1 MTLMRLWVAVLIFS
15 ASASAISQVQTG
27 TPPFGTFSGGPDVIN
42 IGNLNLHLSIP
53 VLSKAGRAGL
63 NFNSAL
69 SYDSSIWSPVS
80 INGQMAWQPVF
91 GWGWHGMYQPSY
103 ITYKMTTS
111 SGTCGQYGQYSWQS
125 WTFTNLVYFEQN
137 GVSHAFPNFSGTY
150 INSPGSSNFCPPAGG
165 NPPPNTPAST
175 FDNSGLT
182 AYTALSAGSMTAY
195 VKNKAG
201 TTFLPMSYPGG
212 GPGTISG
219 NYSVLDP
226 NGNEITAA
234 NGVYTDTTGNTALTV
249 TGSSP
254 TPVTLAFKTPSGGN
268 SSVTVNFSSY
278 NIQTNFGC
286 SSPAV
291 TEYLATGQYLV
302 SSVVFPDNSFY
313 SFTYEPTPGKSGY
326 YTGRIASITLP
337 TGSTITYTYQG
348 SNNGISCSDGST
360 LGFQRQLNADS
371 GSAAS
376 VWSYQRTVGPGTS
389 HTEVVDG
396 LSNYLEYDFV
406 EPSNAPSSPSAQY
419 FETYRKVYEGAPT
432 GTALLA
438 RSTCY
443 NGASA
448 PCTTSGFSLPI
459 WQLDTYDTHDGVQ
472 MNGFR
477 NNYDSYG
484 DLTDNYVYDYG
495 GSTSRGSLLRHEQW
509 TYGYSV
515 PGLPTLD
522 AEYDGSGALSGKTAY
537 AYDQT
542 TPTASSG
549 VPQHVAASSPRGN
562 LTTVTSYASSSVSY
576 NQTFTYEDTGSLLT
590 GKDNATGATTTFQY
604 DPTFVYNKEV
614 DYPTPSSGV
623 PISQKASYDTSYTGL
638 LQSTT
643 DPNGQASQIAS
654 YDGMLR
660 PTQATFPDGGK
671 WTWSYSPTTA
681 TKEIY
686 QTSTAYSTV
695 ESELDGYGRQSRAFL
710 SNGQSTNPWYQQDV
724 CLDGNGNP
732 SYVSH
737 PYQGSGT
744 GSTKQCSGSFGDVYS
759 YDVLGR
765 ITEIARADGNKIFTY
780 NGRASEIT
788 DENGVKRIAQVDG
801 LGRPTIVCEISSS
814 NLPPSDTPS
823 SCGTDIAGTGYR
835 TTYSYALATGT
846 TTVTQG
852 AQTRRFQ
859 TDWLGRTTSTNEPES
874 GVTTYAYTVNSIGWV
889 MTRTKPK
896 ANQTNPSTTTTT
908 TTQYDSLGRIVSIA
922 YSDGTP
928 TKTFAYDANAGTGW
942 SDLAQAN
949 LKGHLSLA
957 SVSSS
962 TGTAYSY
969 DAMGRVSYLD
979 ECLPSGCGTV
989 ANNRQLHYTYDLAGD
1004 LLTSTDG
1011 AGIQSTYTVSPAGE
1025 LQSLTSTV
1033 NNSTNPPHIIS
1044 NVQNGPNGPTLF
1056 SLGNGLT
1063 VVSTFDALGR
1073 KSGGFV
1079 CNGSSQVSCA
1089 GGIQLYGFTTSWSG
1103 VQFGA
1108 GCDTVLNVC
1117 VRYGYDDF
1125 NRLNSRTV
1133 YVGTP
1138 QNFGYVYDRY
1148 GNRLQQNVTSGSGP
1162 SPQLSFN
1169 TATNQIDTNG
1179 YAYDAPGNLTNDGF
1193 HTYTYD
1199 AEGNITAVDGGIT
1212 ATYVY
1217 NALNQRVRT
1226 VVGTTA
1232 MEFVFNANGQRVSL
1246 WNGST
1251 KAQIRGQYYWGGT
1264 PVAYYL
1270 PGGAVQFQHQD
1281 WLGTE
1286 RLRTTYNGG
1295 AQGTFVS
1302 LPFGDGLTTTS
1313 GTDGDPHHFG
1323 TLDRDY
1329 ETVADHAQFR
1339 QYSNAQGRWMM
1350 PDPYAGSYDASNPQ
1364 TFNRYAYVLNHPLS
1378 AFDSSGLAVCYVS
1391 GMEWFNSDGDG
1402 DPVGDPLFSADF
1414 FRTCYYDG
1422 PVGGGGSATG
1432 GAVVYQGSH
1441 GGGGADAP
1449 NSVATSGLFNC
1460 NSMTLKVH
1468 LYCGY
1473 TCYSSASIVANS
1485 SEIVAAFPFSSI
1497 KAACPAA
1504 QTGNCPTSLKAT
1516 FAMAPSPLPAIN
1528 AGVGVIVPNSCTY
1541 GPVQ

>member
-1 MTLMRLWVAVLIFS
+1 
-15 ASASAISQVQTG
+15 
-27 TPPFGTFSGGPDVIN
+27 
-42 IGNLNLHLSIP
+42 
-53 VLSKAGRAGL
+53 
-63 NFNSAL
+63 
-69 SYDSSIWSPVS
+69 
-80 INGQMAWQPVF
+80 
-91 GWGWHGMYQPSY
+91 
-103 ITYKMTTS
+103 
-111 SGTCGQYGQYSWQS
+111 
-125 WTFTNLVYFEQN
+125 
-137 GVSHAFPNFSGTY
+137 
-150 INSPGSSNFCPPAGG
+150 
-165 NPPPNTPAST
+165 
-175 FDNSGLT
+175 
-182 AYTALSAGSMTAY
+182 
-195 VKNKAG
+195 
-201 TTFLPMSYPGG
+201 
-212 GPGTISG
+212 
-219 NYSVLDP
+219 
-226 NGNEITAA
+226 
-234 NGVYTDTTGNTALTV
+234 
-249 TGSSP
+249 
-254 TPVTLAFKTPSGGN
+254 
-268 SSVTVNFSSY
+268 
-278 NIQTNFGC
+278 
-286 SSPAV
+286 
-291 TEYLATGQYLV
+291 
-302 SSVVFPDNSFY
+302 
-313 SFTYEPTPGKSGY
+313 
-326 YTGRIASITLP
+326 
-337 TGSTITYTYQG
+337 
-348 SNNGISCSDGST
+348 
-360 LGFQRQLNADS
+360 
-371 GSAAS
+371 
-376 VWSYQRTVGPGTS
+376 
-389 HTEVVDG
+389 
-396 LSNYLEYDFV
+396 
-406 EPSNAPSSPSAQY
+406 
-419 FETYRKVYEGAPT
+419 
-432 GTALLA
+432 
-438 RSTCY
+438 
-443 NGASA
+443 
-448 PCTTSGFSLPI
+448 
-459 WQLDTYDTHDGVQ
+459 
-472 MNGFR
+472 
-477 NNYDSYG
+477 
-484 DLTDNYVYDYG
+484 
-495 GSTSRGSLLRHEQW
+495 
-509 TYGYSV
+509 
-515 PGLPTLD
+515 
-522 AEYDGSGALSGKTAY
+522 
-537 AYDQT
+537 
-542 TPTASSG
+542 
-549 VPQHVAASSPRGN
+549 
-562 LTTVTSYASSSVSY
+562 
-576 NQTFTYEDTGSLLT
+576 LLT

-1329 ETVADHAQFR
+1329 ETVTDHAQFR
-1339 QYSNAQGRWMM
+1339 HYSNAQGRWMM
-1350 PDPYAGSYDASNPQ
+1350 PDPYGGSYDPSNPQ
-1364 TFNRYAYVLNHPLS
+1364 TFNRYSYVENAPLS
-1378 AFDSSGLAVCYVS
+1378 YIDPLGLGHFYIDEDGCTDFAWSSASFDSSTGQWTVQDNQMTLSCPGSTTGGGLGTLLS
-1391 GMEWFNSDGDG
+1391 GG
-1402 DPVGDPLFSADF
+1402 F
-1414 FRTCYYDG
+1414 FG
-1422 PVGGGGSATG
+1422 GGGGGGGSSSALIGLLSKAVSCHKSAFKKEGIAIVTDALGAFPGSGQGLRIAQLVAG
-1432 GAVVYQGSH
+1432 GISYVNALAQGD
-1441 GGGGADAP
+1441 GVA
-1449 NSVATSGLFNC
+1449 SVAGVVGDQTIVVGWAGAKMGTSALEAVPVYGNIL
-1460 NSMTLKVH
+1460 SGILTARDLIH
-1468 LYCGY
+1468 
-1473 TCYSSASIVANS
+1473 
-1485 SEIVAAFPFSSI
+1485 E
-1497 KAACPAA
+1497 A
-1504 QTGNCPTSLKAT
+1504 QDAYECLGGK
-1516 FAMAPSPLPAIN
+1516 
-1528 AGVGVIVPNSCTY
+1528 
-1541 GPVQ
+1541 